1 MTSLYLLLLRHPP
14 DSANAAAT
22 LAGLS
27 NNRFKFGVGLGWMR
41 EEYEELNVPW
51 RGRGK
56 RFDEALD
63 IMDLGVGRGLRA
75 SPRRALLVQSD
86 GNEPAPSFPGTSVL
100 RRGCRGD
107 DAPRR

>member
-1 MTSLYLLLLRHPP
+1 MTSVYLLLLRHPLV
-14 DSANAAAT
+14 SANAAAT
-22 LAGLS
+22 LAGIS

-51 RGRGK
+51 YDAANGSMK
-56 RFDEALD
+56 LSTSWP
-63 IMDLGVGRGLRA
+63 GVGRGLRA